1 MYNCTGANQNMNHLH
16 AGRVSQ
22 LTPLET
28 LCKQSVAFGNLC
40 LALVHFIFPPCK
52 CFNRSG
58 WLRLRHVRR
67 DMSHSQNNDFW
78 RLCATGNVQAV
89 RTWQI
94 VAYQETITVCF
105 ESNYEWSQNQSDPH
119 FIWLT
124 FSGGNFS
131 EIWGRCE
138 WKKRGRLNWLGC
150 FLEYIQFTSKDIFW
164 AADLC

>member
-1 MYNCTGANQNMNHLH
+1 MPAEFHNWPPWRPVVN
-16 AGRVSQ
+16 SQ
-22 LTPLET
+22 LLLEI
-28 LCKQSVAFGNLC
+28 CVWQA
-40 LALVHFIFPPCK
+40 LALLFFLLGSG
-52 CFNRSG
+52 FNR
-58 WLRLRHVRR
+58 LTLIYVRR
-67 DMSHSQNNDFW
+67 EMSQSQNIDFW

-94 VAYQETITVCF
+94 VAYNETITVCF
-105 ESNYEWSQNQSDPH
+105 ESNYEWSQNKSDLH
-119 FIWLT
+119 CIWLT

-150 FLEYIQFTSKDIFW
+150 FLKYIQFTSKDIFW